1 MLGLSHPDTNAYL
14 TYLDKKRGLVKLC
27 SLGKYHA
34 ESVFPPITLP
44 LTRWLVAART
54 TTSLVGVSRRD

>member
-27 SLGKYHA
+27 SLGNYA
-34 ESVFPPITLP
+34 ESVFPPTTLP